1 MTPQQKLV
9 SSKFDYDYLKL
20 VAFIISVVLDETER
34 AVNSWEGWLLR
45 LGFWCCWYR
54 KVWRCVGMF
63 VAKFGGPR
71 EGGIAGSPKGKSPCR
86 WANFKRAAICFFHF
100 VLRFWNQ
107 VFICTSV
114 RFSVFDSSNL
124 LDTDRYLSAYKYI
137 FTLEIVDEYIRLS
150 HLFRILVE
158 W

>member
-1 MTPQQKLV
+1 
-9 SSKFDYDYLKL
+9 
-20 VAFIISVVLDETER
+20 
-34 AVNSWEGWLLR
+34 
-45 LGFWCCWYR
+45 
-54 KVWRCVGMF
+54 MF
-63 VAKFGGPR
+63 VVKFGGPS
-71 EGGIAGSPKGKSPCR
+71 EGGIAGSPRGKSPCR

-137 FTLEIVDEYIRLS
+137 ITMEIIQEYIRSPRPLG
-150 HLFRILVE
+150 LITIELP
-158 W
+158 